1 MREQERIKRILS
13 LIEEYWNKYP
23 DQRFGQLLINLKIAS
38 DDLRLWNN
46 EDAGLEE
53 HLKVNLEKEEWQPC
67 YKNLLGNQEPNIR
80 R

>member
-1 MREQERIKRILS
+1 MREQERIKRILN
-13 LIEEYWNKYP
+13 LIETYWNKYP

-53 HLKVNLEKEEWQPC
+53 HLKVNLEKEE
-67 YKNLLGNQEPNIR
+67 
-80 R
+80 

>member
-53 HLKVNLEKEEWQPC
+53 HLKVNLEKEE
-67 YKNLLGNQEPNIR
+67 
-80 R
+80 

>member
-1 MREQERIKRILS
+1 MREQKRIKRILS

-53 HLKVNLEKEEWQPC
+53 HLKVNLEKEE
-67 YKNLLGNQEPNIR
+67 
-80 R
+80 